1 MSRRRIEPKIVLVV
15 FLVLELVVIG
25 LLFYSVFLQVTM
37 DEPPQNLVPWLATV
51 AAVLGLVYFGYVEV
65 RARKFSQH
73 LIDEKLKTHSLLES
87 MPTGVVILDSRQKIL
102 AINPKGAEVLGV
114 GLEDVIERDFCSLV
128 DEQTGNFLRSGSG
141 GRIQALDPSGAK
153 KYKLNIT
160 QLKNGGQLIMVDELR
175 EGAGTSP
182 SVLQKV
188 TRTLPMLMM
197 RLWESI
203 GKLDVPQ
210 DPDRRRAFAS
220 VIVLVRKALN
230 LFEESTQPRVGAK
243 VKTDLKDAAKRLTE
257 RYASLCQAKSLQV
270 EVTINGDTT
279 VRADREMLSRTM
291 DEIFFNALA
300 YTKEGGK
307 VQLTIEGG
315 ATDVQVQV
323 RDTGVGMAMEDISQA
338 FEMGYSGRR
347 QLPETE
353 GGRGYG
359 LYYAKQVIDQHG
371 GTIFVESKPDV
382 GTRVTF
388 TVPR

>member
-1 MSRRRIEPKIVLVV
+1 MSRGRMEPKIVLVV
-15 FLVLELVVIG
+15 FVVLELGVIA
-25 LLFYSVFLQVTM
+25 LLFYSVILQVTM
-37 DEPPQNLVPWLATV
+37 NEPPQNLIPWLATLG
-51 AAVLGLVYFGYVEV
+51 AVLALVYFGYVEV

-87 MPTGVVILDSRQKIL
+87 IPTGVVILDSRQKVL
-102 AINPKGAEVLGV
+102 AINPRGADVLGV
-114 GLEDVIERDFCSLV
+114 GPADAIERDFCSLV
-128 DEQTGNFLRSGSG
+128 DEQTGAFLRSGSG
-141 GRIQALDPSGAK
+141 GRIQALDPSGTR

-160 QLKNGGQLIMVDELR
+160 PLKNGGHLIMLDELR

-182 SVLQKV
+182 SVMQKV
-188 TRTLPMLMM
+188 TKTLPMLMM
-197 RLWESI
+197 RLWESL
-203 GKLDVPQ
+203 GKLEVPQ
-210 DPDRRRAFAS
+210 DPERRRAFAS

-243 VKTDLKDAAKRLTE
+243 VRTDLKEVSDRLTE
-257 RYASLCQAKSLQV
+257 RYASLCRAKNLQV
-270 EVTINGDTT
+270 EVSIQGDTT

-300 YTKEGGK
+300 YSREGGK
-307 VQLTIEGG
+307 VQMTIEGG
-315 ATDVQVQV
+315 AADVQVQV
-323 RDTGVGMAMEDISQA
+323 RDTGLGMAEEDLSQA
-338 FEMGYSGRR
+338 FEMGFSGRR

-371 GTIFVESKPDV
+371 GTIFLESKPDV